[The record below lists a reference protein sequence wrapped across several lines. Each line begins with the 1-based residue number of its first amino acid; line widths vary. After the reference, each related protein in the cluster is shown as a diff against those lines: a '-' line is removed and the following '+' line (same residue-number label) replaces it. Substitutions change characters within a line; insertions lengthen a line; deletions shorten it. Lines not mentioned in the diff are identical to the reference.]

1 MTYCSK
7 QDLIDRFGET
17 ELTQL
22 TDRVN
27 KPASTIDDIVVDRA
41 IADATALADG
51 YIGKVYGLPL
61 SEVPPTLT
69 KATADIARYY
79 LHSRGVEKDSPVQ
92 RAYDQAVAWLK
103 DISKGLV
110 QLNDPVTGETPP
122 SAGGGQVQIIA
133 PERIFSR
140 HSLRGY

>member
-1 MTYCSK
+1 MTYCTK
-7 QDLIDRFGET
+7 QDLIDRFGEK

-22 TDRVN
+22 TDRTN
-27 KPASTIDDIVVDRA
+27 TPASTIDDTVVDRA
-41 IADATALADG
+41 IGDATALADG

-92 RAYDQAVAWLK
+92 RAYDQALSWLK

-110 QLNDPVTGETPP
+110 QLNDPATGETPP

-133 PERIFSR
+133 PERVFSR
-140 HSLRGY
+140 HTLRGY